1 MGRIALVLCSS
12 LLASTPALPAP
23 QRSAAVYAVVKSP
36 KGEIKAPLFAPE
48 RGSLEVAKVGDRVVT
63 LAELAAAITVAH
75 EQRATTEAK
84 ARKQKDFKPV
94 LDRLI
99 GVQLIAQEA
108 EAMGLDELDDVKA
121 DLARYR
127 ELALREHLQGR
138 ALAGVE
144 PDAAEVERIYR
155 DAVREWKLKSVLF
168 AKEEDASALVREAK
182 AGKPFDELVARA
194 VAEKKAQGGARA
206 EYFSEKTRM
215 LPAVLQAV
223 EKLQPGQIS
232 GAVRVEKG
240 FAVVRVEDIRYPEDA
255 EAREEA
261 RSEALAQAR
270 TKALRAYYD
279 GLVARYAKTDQKLL
293 EAIDFEAEKPGF
305 PALEKD
311 DRPLVVLEGGH
322 RITVADLTAELR
334 VVFFHDIQHAIKS
347 KKVNRKKAEILDVLV
362 SRQVVAQEAARL
374 KIAESPGYLKS
385 LADHRDQVL
394 FGTFL
399 VRVVLPGVK
408 ITEGDLKRYYERHK
422 AEFTY
427 PAFYSLLSLTFT
439 SQPAAEAAMAQLRK
453 GADFKW
459 VQGNAEGQVPPDKRA
474 VELDGA
480 TMSAKGLVPEIAAA
494 VAGAQAGDLRRA
506 ELNGQ
511 QIVLVVKQARPPA
524 PQPYAEKREVIAPL
538 VQDEMV
544 NRSMADWI
552 ARLRKAQK
560 VEVYL
565 TRIVS

>member
-12 LLASTPALPAP
+12 LLATTHALPAP
-23 QRSAAVYAVVKSP
+23 PRSSAVYAVVKSP
-36 KGEIKAPLFAPE
+36 KGEIKAPLFAPDQ
-48 RGSLEVAKVGDRVVT
+48 GSLLVAKVGDRAVT
-63 LAELAAAITVAH
+63 LSELAAAITAAH
-75 EQRATTEAK
+75 DQRAATEAK
-84 ARKQKDFKPV
+84 ARKRKDFKPV

-99 GVQLIAQEA
+99 GVQLIVQEA
-108 EAMGLDELDDVKA
+108 EAMGLDDLEDVKA
-121 DLARYR
+121 DLVKYR
-127 ELALREHLQGR
+127 ELALREQLQRR

-144 PDAAEVERIYR
+144 PDPAELERMYR
-155 DAVREWKLKSVLF
+155 DAVREWKLRSALF
-168 AKEEDASALVREAK
+168 AKEEDANALVRDAK
-182 AGKPFDELVARA
+182 AGKPFDELLNRA

-206 EYFSEKTRM
+206 EYFSEKMRM

-232 GAVRVEKG
+232 GAIKVDQG

-255 EAREEA
+255 SAREEA
-261 RSEALAQAR
+261 RGEALAGAR
-270 TKALRAYYD
+270 TKALRIYYD
-279 GLVARYAKTDQKLL
+279 GLVARYAKIDQKLL
-293 EAIDFEAEKPGF
+293 EKIDFEAEKPGF
-305 PALEKD
+305 ATLEKD
-311 DRPLVVLEGGH
+311 QRSLVVLEGGR

-347 KKVNRKKAEILDVLV
+347 KKVNRKKAEILDVLI
-362 SRQVVAQEAARL
+362 SRQVVALEAAL
-374 KIAESPGYLKS
+374 QKIAESPEYLKA

-394 FGTFL
+394 FGTFIT
-399 VRVVLPGVK
+399 RVVLPAVK
-408 ITEGDLKRYYERHK
+408 ITEGDLKRYYDKHRT
-422 AEFTY
+422 EFTY
-427 PAFYSLLSLTFT
+427 PAFYGLLSLTFT
-439 SQPAAEAAMAQLRK
+439 SQAAAEAAMAQLRK

-459 VQGNAEGQVPPDKRA
+459 VQGNADGQVPPEKRA
-474 VELDGA
+474 VELDGG
-480 TMSAKGLVPEIAAA
+480 TISAKGLVPEIAAA

-511 QIVLVVKQARPPA
+511 HIVLVVKQARPPA
-524 PQPYAEKREVIAPL
+524 PQPYAEKREIIAPL